1 MPDLKE
7 ELREK
12 IIEEIQL
19 DSLIQN
25 HIDKLDEKHK
35 SEIEDTGVYA
45 DWFPLNDVKKD
56 IKKEIVNVIQFEKTK
71 PLGSNPKILSRNKR
85 IYKAYDKLTNKGR
98 KQIEAER
105 LLAKEFE
112 LSPQTIRKIVKDPQN
127 TL

>member
-1 MPDLKE
+1 MPDLKG
-7 ELREK
+7 ELK
-12 IIEEIQL
+12 KQIIEEIQL
-19 DSLIQN
+19 DSLIQK
-25 HIDKLDEKHK
+25 HFDKLDEKHK

-56 IKKEIVNVIQFEKTK
+56 VKKEIVNVIQLEKTK

-85 IYKAYDKLTNKGR
+85 ICKKYDKLTNKGR

-112 LSPQTIRKIVKDPQN
+112 LKPGSIRKIVKDPQN
-127 TL
+127 AL

>member
-1 MPDLKE
+1 MPDLKG
-7 ELREK
+7 ELKEQ

-19 DSLIQN
+19 DSLIQK
-25 HIDKLDEKHK
+25 HINKLDEKHK
-35 SEIEDTGVYA
+35 SEIEDTGTYA
-45 DWFPLNDVKKD
+45 DWFPLNEVKKD

-85 IYKAYDKLTNKGR
+85 ICKAYDKLTNKGR

-105 LLAKEFE
+105 LLATEFE
-112 LSPQTIRKIVKDPQN
+112 LRPGTIRKIVKNSQN